1 MDVKK
6 SRDAALAVLVFLLMT
21 IVVSGCSHRKP
32 RGCRNGTVEMSV
44 SAYAVS
50 GETASGKHTMPGVCA
65 CGPSYPFGTIFVVP
79 KLGVF
84 VCQDHG
90 SKVGDGNLDIWV
102 PSEKIAEKWGRK
114 TLKVRVICP

>member
-1 MDVKK
+1 VDVKK
-6 SRDAALAVLVFLLMT
+6 TALVFLLL
-21 IVVSGCSHRKP
+21 IAILLSGCAHTKSK
-32 RGCRNGTVEMSV
+32 GCKSGTVEMSV

-50 GETASGKHTMPGVCA
+50 GKTTSGKQTRPGVCA
-65 CGPSYPFGTIFVVP
+65 CGPSYPFGTIFIVP
-79 KLGVF
+79 ELGVF

-90 SKVGDGNLDIWV
+90 SKVGDSNLDIWV